1 MMTTRIVGTG
11 AYVPEQIATNDDLAR
26 IVETNDEWIRSRTG
40 IGERR
45 IATTETN
52 SYMAAQAAKQA
63 LDQAGIAPEDV
74 DLILLATSSP
84 DYCFPNGA
92 CEIQEQIG
100 AVNAAGYDISAA
112 CTGFVFALNT
122 AHAFIQAG
130 IYRTALVVGAD
141 VLSKLLDWTD
151 RGTCVLFGDG
161 AGAVVVQAADRGVI
175 GVKMHS
181 DGTKGGV
188 LTSKITCTM
197 HTGTHCDAPRHVMEY
212 EFDGRRARYTHEMP
226 IDAYTGE
233 AVVLKLDVEPWTLIT
248 DKHLDEACK
257 KCGIDPASLKGKVLC
272 LNTGM
277 HRLFDDSKAY
287 YHYSIGTGID
297 AGKWFVK
304 HGVKC
309 VAMDSQALDHPLHTA
324 MGNNGMTRM
333 NLLGATGKP
342 ITEEYKELFG
352 EEAYA
357 EFDKFE
363 YIRIHGQAAYDEKFG
378 ELEDLG
384 VWGTWEPCHKEML
397 GHGIVGVENLGGDL
411 DKIKPG
417 KVFNF
422 FCFPLRWYMGDGA
435 MSRCVAFIDEDDVDA
450 SVPDRTYKYGGT
462 GYADESG
469 HGDSGLE
476 YMRKLFN
483 RNK

>member
-161 AGAVVVQAADRGVI
+161 AGAVVVQAAYRGVI

-188 LTSKITCTM
+188 LTCGSRTNGNFLLGKKPELGYMTMDGQEVFKFAVKKVPEIIKELLEENRTSLEEIRYFVLHQANYRIIESVAKRLKADISKFP
-197 HTGTHCDAPRHVMEY
+197 ANME
-212 EFDGRRARYTHEMP
+212 RYGNTSGGSIP
-226 IDAYTGE
+226 
-233 AVVLKLDVEPWTLIT
+233 LL
-248 DKHLDEACK
+248 LDEMNR
-257 KCGIDPASLKGKVLC
+257 KGMLAPGDKIVLS
-272 LNTGM
+272 G
-277 HRLFDDSKAY
+277 F
-287 YHYSIGTGID
+287 G
-297 AGKWFVK
+297 AGLTW
-304 HGVKC
+304 
-309 VAMDSQALDHPLHTA
+309 
-324 MGNNGMTRM
+324 
-333 NLLGATGKP
+333 GAT
-342 ITEEYKELFG
+342 L
-352 EEAYA
+352 
-357 EFDKFE
+357 
-363 YIRIHGQAAYDEKFG
+363 
-378 ELEDLG
+378 
-384 VWGTWEPCHKEML
+384 
-397 GHGIVGVENLGGDL
+397 VE
-411 DKIKPG
+411 
-417 KVFNF
+417 
-422 FCFPLRWYMGDGA
+422 W
-435 MSRCVAFIDEDDVDA
+435 
-450 SVPDRTYKYGGT
+450 
-462 GYADESG
+462 
-469 HGDSGLE
+469 
-476 YMRKLFN
+476 
-483 RNK
+483 

>member
-130 IYRTALVVGAD
+130 IYRTALVIGSD

-161 AGAVVVQAADRGVI
+161 AGAVVVQAGDRGVI
-175 GVKMHS
+175 GVKMYS

-188 LTSKITCTM
+188 LTCGARTNGNFLLGKKPELGYMTMDGQEVFKFAVKKVPEIIKELLEENRTSLEEIRYFVLHQANYRIIESVAKRLKADISKFP
-197 HTGTHCDAPRHVMEY
+197 ANMEHY
-212 EFDGRRARYTHEMP
+212 GNTSGGSIP
-226 IDAYTGE
+226 
-233 AVVLKLDVEPWTLIT
+233 LL
-248 DKHLDEACK
+248 LDEMNR
-257 KCGIDPASLKGKVLC
+257 KGMLAPGDKIVLS
-272 LNTGM
+272 G
-277 HRLFDDSKAY
+277 F
-287 YHYSIGTGID
+287 G
-297 AGKWFVK
+297 AGLTW
-304 HGVKC
+304 
-309 VAMDSQALDHPLHTA
+309 
-324 MGNNGMTRM
+324 
-333 NLLGATGKP
+333 GAT
-342 ITEEYKELFG
+342 L
-352 EEAYA
+352 
-357 EFDKFE
+357 
-363 YIRIHGQAAYDEKFG
+363 
-378 ELEDLG
+378 
-384 VWGTWEPCHKEML
+384 
-397 GHGIVGVENLGGDL
+397 VE
-411 DKIKPG
+411 
-417 KVFNF
+417 
-422 FCFPLRWYMGDGA
+422 W
-435 MSRCVAFIDEDDVDA
+435 
-450 SVPDRTYKYGGT
+450 
-462 GYADESG
+462 
-469 HGDSGLE
+469 
-476 YMRKLFN
+476 
-483 RNK
+483 

>member
-175 GVKMHS
+175 GGKMHS

-188 LTSKITCTM
+188 LTCGSRTNGNFLLGKKPELGYMTMDGQEVFKFAVKKVPEIIKELLEENRTSLQEIRYFVLHQANYRIIESVAKRLKADISKFP
-197 HTGTHCDAPRHVMEY
+197 ANME
-212 EFDGRRARYTHEMP
+212 RYGNTSGGSIP
-226 IDAYTGE
+226 
-233 AVVLKLDVEPWTLIT
+233 LL
-248 DKHLDEACK
+248 LDETNR
-257 KCGIDPASLKGKVLC
+257 KGMLAPGDKIVLS
-272 LNTGM
+272 G
-277 HRLFDDSKAY
+277 F
-287 YHYSIGTGID
+287 G
-297 AGKWFVK
+297 AGLTW
-304 HGVKC
+304 
-309 VAMDSQALDHPLHTA
+309 
-324 MGNNGMTRM
+324 
-333 NLLGATGKP
+333 GAT
-342 ITEEYKELFG
+342 L
-352 EEAYA
+352 
-357 EFDKFE
+357 
-363 YIRIHGQAAYDEKFG
+363 
-378 ELEDLG
+378 
-384 VWGTWEPCHKEML
+384 
-397 GHGIVGVENLGGDL
+397 VE
-411 DKIKPG
+411 
-417 KVFNF
+417 
-422 FCFPLRWYMGDGA
+422 W
-435 MSRCVAFIDEDDVDA
+435 
-450 SVPDRTYKYGGT
+450 
-462 GYADESG
+462 
-469 HGDSGLE
+469 
-476 YMRKLFN
+476 
-483 RNK
+483 

>member
-188 LTSKITCTM
+188 LTCGSRTNGNFLLGKKPELGYMTMDGQEVFKFAVKKVPEIIKELLEENRTSLEEIRYFVLHQANYRISESVAKRLKADISKFP
-197 HTGTHCDAPRHVMEY
+197 ANME
-212 EFDGRRARYTHEMP
+212 RYGNTSGGSIP
-226 IDAYTGE
+226 
-233 AVVLKLDVEPWTLIT
+233 LL
-248 DKHLDEACK
+248 LDEMNR
-257 KCGIDPASLKGKVLC
+257 KGMLAPGDKIVLS
-272 LNTGM
+272 G
-277 HRLFDDSKAY
+277 F
-287 YHYSIGTGID
+287 G
-297 AGKWFVK
+297 AGLTW
-304 HGVKC
+304 
-309 VAMDSQALDHPLHTA
+309 
-324 MGNNGMTRM
+324 
-333 NLLGATGKP
+333 GAT
-342 ITEEYKELFG
+342 L
-352 EEAYA
+352 
-357 EFDKFE
+357 
-363 YIRIHGQAAYDEKFG
+363 
-378 ELEDLG
+378 
-384 VWGTWEPCHKEML
+384 
-397 GHGIVGVENLGGDL
+397 VE
-411 DKIKPG
+411 
-417 KVFNF
+417 
-422 FCFPLRWYMGDGA
+422 W
-435 MSRCVAFIDEDDVDA
+435 
-450 SVPDRTYKYGGT
+450 
-462 GYADESG
+462 
-469 HGDSGLE
+469 
-476 YMRKLFN
+476 
-483 RNK
+483 